1 MNEVSELEDLLSGR
15 EKRMSKGQKLIA
27 AYLRKDLDKAAFM
40 TAQKLGEKVR
50 VSESTVV
57 RFAAWLGFKGYPELQ
72 EALQEIVRRK
82 LTPVQR
88 MELSEKAQ
96 DPETLVQ
103 SVVKSDI
110 QNLRSTLE
118 SLDME
123 EFQAISDAL
132 YSAKRIFILG
142 IRSSAP
148 LAQFA
153 GYYLS
158 FLHPDVRIVTSGFND
173 VLEQIFHIEEGDVLM
188 AISFPRYSRRIVEGM
203 RYAAERHAACIA
215 ITDAPTSPLVAEA
228 DHCLYARSG
237 MASFADSLV
246 APMSLMNALVA
257 AVGMRR
263 QQETSESFR
272 RLEDIWSRYRVY
284 TEKDNQE

>member
-1 MNEVSELEDLLSGR
+1 MNEVPELESLLSAGG
-15 EKRMSKGQKLIA
+15 KRMSKGQRAIA

-40 TAQKLGEKVR
+40 TAQKLGEMTQ

-57 RFAAWLGFKGYPELQ
+57 RFAAWLGFAGYPEFQ
-72 EALQEIVRRK
+72 DALQEIVRRK

-96 DPETLVQ
+96 DPESLVQ

-110 QNLRSTLE
+110 ANLRSTLE
-118 SLDME
+118 TLDMD
-123 EFQAISDAL
+123 EFRAISDAL
-132 YSAKRIFILG
+132 YSARRIFILG

-173 VLEQIFHIEEGDVLM
+173 VLEQIFHIGEGDVLM

-203 RYAAERHAACIA
+203 RYASERKATCIA
-215 ITDAPTSPLVAEA
+215 ITDAPTSPLVDEA
-228 DHCLYARSG
+228 DHCLFARSG
-237 MASFADSLV
+237 MAAFADSLV
-246 APMSLMNALVA
+246 APMSLLNALVA
-257 AVGMRR
+257 AMGMRAH
-263 QQETSESFR
+263 QETSESFR

-284 TEKDNQE
+284 TEKDGQE